1 VLLWV
6 LRDVITE
13 ISWAMEPG
21 TLSELEDGG
30 EEELENAETNLE
42 LDGIQE
48 IPSTPTPAVEPA
60 P

>member
-1 VLLWV
+1 
-6 LRDVITE
+6 
-13 ISWAMEPG
+13 MEPG